1 MAAWMGTNNHTL
13 GLCVYSLRAESCEW
27 RTATASADLP
37 FLARP
42 PPRSDEK
49 QPHTPAATT
58 AIFYFSRGIKSSR
71 HLISTKKRC
80 AAPFFMH
87 ALFPPSSGARSFT
100 YVYWPPN
107 LHRYLHR
114 ESERKR
120 HRAPAAPPVCRAR
133 RPNIFYTCNL
143 LFREIY
149 SGWLKL
155 KGRSEINCLAAAEAR
170 SKHFP
175 ARAMCIMHSAPAAK
189 MLFNGSVAAAAC
201 VVRAKSH
208 HEFVIYI
215 YIQHVCEWECDGRR
229 FKGRCAF
236 WLSAFSLWKAD
247 ALTCRLLELSCVFF
261 GCRTWIELSFLSQR
275 QKKNSSDGTGL
286 EEIWSSRFKLGK
298 IPLFLFNSYK
308 ITRGV

>member
-1 MAAWMGTNNHTL
+1 M
-13 GLCVYSLRAESCEW
+13 
-27 RTATASADLP
+27 
-37 FLARP
+37 
-42 PPRSDEK
+42 
-49 QPHTPAATT
+49 
-58 AIFYFSRGIKSSR
+58 KSSR
-71 HLISTKKRC
+71 THPQQLQQYFISQEASKVHGTWFPQKRC

-120 HRAPAAPPVCRAR
+120 HRAPAAPPVCWAR

-229 FKGRCAF
+229 FKGRCALIECFQFLKSWRIDVPAFRTKLCVF
-236 WLSAFSLWKAD
+236 WLQDMDWVE
-247 ALTCRLLELSCVFF
+247 LLIAAAE
-261 GCRTWIELSFLSQR
+261 
-275 QKKNSSDGTGL
+275 KKLQWWNRIGRNL
-286 EEIWSSRFKLGK
+286 IKQ
-298 IPLFLFNSYK
+298 I
-308 ITRGV
+308 